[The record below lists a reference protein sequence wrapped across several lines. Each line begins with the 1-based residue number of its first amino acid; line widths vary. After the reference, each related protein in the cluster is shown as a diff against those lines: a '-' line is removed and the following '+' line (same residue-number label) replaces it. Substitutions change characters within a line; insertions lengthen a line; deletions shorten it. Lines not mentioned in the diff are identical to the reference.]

1 MGKNPTHVKRKL
13 NGAAKRGG
21 LAGEVENLEKCCV
34 GLQGPSVMAPHCPS
48 APRPASNSVLAAGS
62 EPAGNSPGAQG
73 VPGMGTAPSPQ
84 RVVAKMGGGP
94 CPGEGEQGRRR
105 AGEEED

>member
-34 GLQGPSVMAPHCPS
+34 GLQGPSVVAPHCPS
-48 APRPASNSVLAAGS
+48 APRAASSLVLAAGS
-62 EPAGNSPGAQG
+62 ELAGNSPGGQG
-73 VPGMGTAPSPQ
+73 VLGIWTALSPQ
-84 RVVAKMGGGP
+84 QVVAKMGGSMPWEGGP
-94 CPGEGEQGRRR
+94 GKEKSRGG
-105 AGEEED
+105 GG